1 VFGKASLPASQS
13 CFQLFLLN
21 ASERNSFSL
30 KAFFSSPYMHGSLGK
45 SEVSLKIL
53 ASPSFLYA
61 IFPKKVVLPNVYEN
75 GFSST
80 SKAIFTVN

>member
-1 VFGKASLPASQS
+1 
-13 CFQLFLLN
+13 
-21 ASERNSFSL
+21 
-30 KAFFSSPYMHGSLGK
+30 MHGSLGK